1 MKVLS
6 GSVLWAAQGDGH
18 KLGLNRE
25 ENKKM
30 TANDGGGDTGTQATH
45 IISQGENEITNNLA

>member
-1 MKVLS
+1 MKVKVLS
-6 GSVLWAAQGDGH
+6 VSVLWAAQSDGH

-30 TANDGGGDTGTQATH
+30 TANDGGGTQVHRQH
-45 IISQGENEITNNLA
+45 I

>member
-1 MKVLS
+1 MTEPGGKTNVKVLS
-6 GSVLWAAQGDGH
+6 VSVLWAAQGDGH

-30 TANDGGGDTGTQATH
+30 TANDGGGHRYTEH
-45 IISQGENEITNNLA
+45 I